1 MSFSN
6 WMSLLKDEAKLVDI
20 VMPGSHNSGCR
31 KMILPVANCQC
42 GDLAEQF
49 RYGVRLFS
57 VRLDMNLFKN
67 KVVYSHSLIRGLPF
81 ENDLKTLR
89 KIMDENPSE
98 FFILDIRDYGH
109 DRFGPFSFYF
119 HADFDKVDA
128 LIEKHLEPSKYA
140 LTDFESIAD
149 VTMGDI
155 RKSGKRFL
163 LMNDSGDY
171 KYSVSIPNQ
180 NPWSSERHGRLAS
193 VFAERATEVFDQFDT
208 DGIFILQT
216 QQTCGFG
223 TDIGISNPLKIDR
236 IFRPHYDT
244 IINNIKN
251 NPKYLEKVNVISSD
265 YMSKDDFKAKK
276 IIALNLLK
284 GNVDENKIN
293 EFNKL
298 VK

>member
-6 WMSLLKDEAKLVDI
+6 WMSLLKDEAKLVNI

-31 KMILPVANCQC
+31 KMIMPIANCQC

-57 VRLDMNLFKN
+57 IRLDMNLFKN
-67 KVVYSHSLIRGLPF
+67 KVVYSHSLIRGLPI
-81 ENDLKTLR
+81 ENDLKALR

-98 FFILDIRDYGH
+98 FFILDIRDYGRDH
-109 DRFGPFSFYF
+109 FGPFSFNF

-128 LIEKHLEPSKYA
+128 LLEKTLEPSKYA
-140 LTDFESIAD
+140 LNDFENIAD

-163 LMNDSGDY
+163 LMNDNSEY
-171 KYSVSIPNQ
+171 KYSVKVPNE
-180 NPWSSERHGRLAS
+180 NPWSTERHGRLAP
-193 VFAERATEVFDQFDT
+193 VFAERATEVFDQYEKK
-208 DGIFILQT
+208 GIFILQT

-223 TDIGISNPLKIDR
+223 TELGITTPARTEKSL
-236 IFRPHYDT
+236 RPYYER
-244 IINNIKN
+244 IINKIKE
-251 NPKYLEKVNVISSD
+251 NPKYLDMVNVVSSD

-284 GNVDENKIN
+284 GNVEESKIE
-293 EFNKL
+293 EFNNLIK
-298 VK
+298 